1 MTDTVLFEDA
11 ANPTKKFYLPRYRIA
26 EQNVSGQ
33 QQYQISLETSG
44 QSWHLTLH
52 LEKYPAPEIREAVRE
67 AEEINHEVTV
77 ILHYRFMSG
86 NSREAQKE
94 LGFQEVTT
102 TGGRL
107 RATLRVDS
115 LSERDQLYQVI
126 TNPDYRAFLIVRRTM
141 KVAIPVTSS
150 LVVSSGT
157 VTLGSKA
164 AYGPDTCLQGYVW
177 REAFPG
183 DHVCVIGET
192 RSKAAA
198 DNRQAN
204 ARIARGSWQFDFDA
218 GKQTAGSGDVGW
230 EQRTEIIQH
239 MAPLGNAQIAHLGM
253 VDFDA
258 VSTVQLQGL
267 SYNRGPMDNAITQ
280 LINGNVFAVT
290 NTGNYAK
297 MQILQYGYNNRSYN
311 LDLRWVT
318 YPRNPLPA
326 AYVLPTFF
334 RFAGGGRMIQYMVVR
349 SVRC

>member
-1 MTDTVLFEDA
+1 MRCISVRFSQERNNANLTRTKTESSRLSVTRAALHWSGARYLRELFFLPSGALTQSSAIPRDQVTVPICSVEDVTDTVLFEDA

-33 QQYQISLETSG
+33 QQYQISLEASG

-52 LEKYPAPEIREAVRE
+52 LEKYPAPEIREAARE

-86 NSREAQKE
+86 NSGEAQKE

-115 LSERDQLYQVI
+115 LSERDQLYQEI

-177 REAFPG
+177 CEASPQ
-183 DHVCVIGET
+183 DHVCVIPET
-192 RSKAAA
+192 RSEAAA
-198 DNRQAN
+198 DNR
-204 ARIARGSWQFDFDA
+204 
-218 GKQTAGSGDVGW
+218 
-230 EQRTEIIQH
+230 
-239 MAPLGNAQIAHLGM
+239 
-253 VDFDA
+253 
-258 VSTVQLQGL
+258 
-267 SYNRGPMDNAITQ
+267 
-280 LINGNVFAVT
+280 
-290 NTGNYAK
+290 
-297 MQILQYGYNNRSYN
+297 
-311 LDLRWVT
+311 
-318 YPRNPLPA
+318 
-326 AYVLPTFF
+326 
-334 RFAGGGRMIQYMVVR
+334 
-349 SVRC
+349 